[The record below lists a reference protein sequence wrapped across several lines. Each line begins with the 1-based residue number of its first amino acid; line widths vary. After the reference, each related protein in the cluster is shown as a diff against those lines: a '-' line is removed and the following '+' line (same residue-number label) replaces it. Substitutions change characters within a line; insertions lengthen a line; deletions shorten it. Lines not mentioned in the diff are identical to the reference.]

1 MKTKNNLI
9 GICGIILLVAV
20 FVVDVKYLGGYF
32 VDLSDYISMLLLII
46 LFFGSLY
53 VGNQLKF
60 FCSAVK
66 ISFSKNPELPE
77 KATIK
82 KMEYAV
88 DYAIKTLIYS
98 GVLFALLGIF
108 IMLHSLL
115 QPADVGPL
123 TAIAL
128 ISVIW
133 PMLLVLFI
141 HQIKGRVHSLLK

>member
-20 FVVDVKYLGGYF
+20 FAVDVKYLGGYF
-32 VDLSDYISMLLLII
+32 VNLLDYVSMLLLII

-53 VGNQLKF
+53 VGNQIKLF
-60 FCSAVK
+60 YSAVK
-66 ISFSKNPELPE
+66 ISFAKNLEIPE
-77 KATIK
+77 KSSIK

-98 GVLFALLGIF
+98 GVLLALLGIF
-108 IMLHSLL
+108 IMLHSLF

-133 PMLLVLFI
+133 PMLLVLFL

>member
-20 FVVDVKYLGGYF
+20 FAVDVKYLGGYF
-32 VDLSDYISMLLLII
+32 VNLLDYVSMLLLII

-53 VGNQLKF
+53 VGNQLKL

-66 ISFSKNPELPE
+66 ISFAKNPEIPE
-77 KATIK
+77 KSSIK
-82 KMEYAV
+82 KMEYAL

-98 GVLFALLGIF
+98 GVLLALLGIF
-108 IMLHSLL
+108 MMLHSLL

-133 PMLLVLFI
+133 PMLLVLFL

>member
-32 VDLSDYISMLLLII
+32 VDLLDYISMLLLII

-66 ISFSKNPELPE
+66 ISFAKNPGIPD
-77 KATIK
+77 KSSIK

-88 DYAIKTLIYS
+88 DYAIKTLLYS
-98 GVLFALLGIF
+98 GPLLAILAIF
-108 IMLHSLL
+108 IMLHNLYDV
-115 QPADVGPL
+115 ADIGPL

-128 ISVIW
+128 ISIIF
-133 PMLLVLFI
+133 PMLFVLFL